1 MCYFP
6 QVLDRLRLCAH
17 RCQYTPQQPLSEM
30 RRILRSLE
38 EQFGKLADLRVA
50 GEARVLVAELEQRDP
65 DPAALHALI
74 LLGNEGSASLCSLLA
89 REGAVRAAL
98 GLCLTEE
105 EQEPQSQCRREIR
118 ILALRALSSVCCV
131 AECIRELEKVIM
143 R

>member
-1 MCYFP
+1 
-6 QVLDRLRLCAH
+6 
-17 RCQYTPQQPLSEM
+17 M

-50 GEARVLVAELEQRDP
+50 GEVRVLVAELEQRDP

-98 GLCLTEE
+98 GLCLAEE
-105 EQEPQSQCRREIR
+105 EQEPQSQGRREIR

-131 AECIRELEKVIM
+131 AECIRELEKVII

>member
-98 GLCLTEE
+98 GLCLAEE
-105 EQEPQSQCRREIR
+105 EQEPQSQGRREIR

-131 AECIRELEKVIM
+131 AECIRELEKVIIP
-143 R
+143 

>member
-1 MCYFP
+1 MLENTVNVGSF

-98 GLCLTEE
+98 GLCLAEE
-105 EQEPQSQCRREIR
+105 EQEPQSQGRREIR

-131 AECIRELEKVIM
+131 A
-143 R
+143 

>member
-98 GLCLTEE
+98 GLCLAEE
-105 EQEPQSQCRREIR
+105 EQEPQSQGRREIR